1 MQTPIL
7 TPFLALRAEHARAAP
22 HRRIRVAGDDGVE
35 LLVGVF
41 EPEAPPQDVLLF
53 FHGAGAHMAAGYLEL
68 GLELHRITGAA
79 VLLPDLRGHGRS
91 GGLRGELDT
100 PARLWNDVDAL
111 VQRALQRYP
120 GARLHLGGHSL
131 GASLCLNWMSHSAQA
146 HGLAA
151 TGRLQSLLLLAP
163 YSGLDG
169 VTKAPPSGGAP
180 FITWPQGRAGDAC
193 LDYAGDIAAQA
204 GLVRRYQ
211 PAMFGALAPADFLAQ
226 LRDASRALPVSVLVL
241 RDDEIFDADALLAA
255 IEPLARGVGHRL
267 SLRCVAGG
275 HLSALFNVSADLAGA
290 LPLDPEALNRA
301 MHA

>member
-7 TPFLALRAEHARAAP
+7 TPFLALRAKHARVAP

-41 EPEAPPQDVLLF
+41 EPKTQARDVLLF

-68 GLELHRITGAA
+68 GLGLHRKTGAA

-91 GGLRGELDT
+91 GGLRGALGV
-100 PARLWNDVDAL
+100 PANLWRDVDAL

-120 GARLHLGGHSL
+120 DARLHVGGHSL
-131 GASLCLNWMSHSAQA
+131 GASLCLNWMSHSAHARHQTETA
-146 HGLAA
+146 
-151 TGRLQSLLLLAP
+151 RLQSLLLLAP
-163 YSGLDG
+163 YSGLDS
-169 VTKAPPSGGAP
+169 VTKAPPLGGAP

-193 LDYAGDIAAQA
+193 LDYACDIAAQA
-204 GLVRRYQ
+204 GLVTRYQ
-211 PAMFGALAPADFLAQ
+211 PAMLDALAPADFLAQ
-226 LRDASRALPVSVLVL
+226 LRDASRTLPVAVVVL

-255 IEPLARGVGHRL
+255 IEPLTRGAGHRL

-275 HLSALFNVSADLAGA
+275 HLSALFSIAAELA
-290 LPLDPEALNRA
+290 EALSLVPEVTNRA